1 MTGVSEDKNK
11 DDIERPSSVNMSS
24 YSGDCRARRNSVLN
38 EFLVKAYAK
47 QIRERNT
54 NTGTS
59 PTVQYRKIH
68 MRVLNR
74 PATVSCMFNVHAREG
89 ALTCL
94 AACLL
99 RYFPV
104 ERPN

>member
-74 PATVSCMFNVHAREG
+74 PATVSCMFMPERGRLHAWP
-89 ALTCL
+89 
-94 AACLL
+94 
-99 RYFPV
+99 PV
-104 ERPN
+104 CFDTSRSKDQTR